1 MFYSP
6 GRLHFPEFFSEEIAA
21 GAEDDFVGGQRPVVG
36 EEVDV
41 EEVAALA
48 EVVEDARSEEST
60 AKAATFRS
68 DLSRNF
74 NFQYRLIF
82 SSAKT
87 YCKVQS
93 AIYKSN
99 LN

>member
-1 MFYSP
+1 
-6 GRLHFPEFFSEEIAA
+6 
-21 GAEDDFVGGQRPVVG
+21 VGGQRSVVG

-68 DLSRNF
+68 DLSINF
-74 NFQYRLIF
+74 NFQYR
-82 SSAKT
+82 
-87 YCKVQS
+87 
-93 AIYKSN
+93 
-99 LN
+99 